1 MPLWARLE
9 FVGGVLLA
17 VAVVLF
23 VYAIGLAANID
34 HRFDEEEK
42 G

>member
-1 MPLWARLE
+1 MWWLWLMFA
-9 FVGGVLLA
+9 VMVLLA
-17 VAVVLF
+17 VAFVLF

>member
-1 MPLWARLE
+1 MWWTWLVFA
-9 FVGGVLLA
+9 VMVLLA
-17 VAVVLF
+17 VAFVLF
-23 VYAIGLAANID
+23 VYAIGAAANID